1 MLNPTIYPVK
11 NLCPPLEGD
20 ALEDGEHGLDEVV
33 EVGDAVVGAGPV
45 LAAHRALGAVVVAP
59 ARDGLLHHLVW
70 NRAVSI
76 NEPSQS

>member
-59 ARDGLLHHLVW
+59 ARDGLLHHLV
-70 NRAVSI
+70 RVDVEAGLVKD
-76 NEPSQS
+76 P